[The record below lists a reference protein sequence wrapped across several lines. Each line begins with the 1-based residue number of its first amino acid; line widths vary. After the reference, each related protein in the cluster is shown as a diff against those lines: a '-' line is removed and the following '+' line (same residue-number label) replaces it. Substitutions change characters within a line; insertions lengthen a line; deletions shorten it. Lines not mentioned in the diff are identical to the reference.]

1 MPASKPMS
9 ARAKATVKKRNDKAN
24 ASAIKSL
31 KADNARRT
39 KAMNAAAKAG
49 IKLSGSRYE
58 DGGAPNF
65 SKREAMA
72 VAAYSKTKG
81 AQKDRAKAESAR
93 RTRTADMFAAKQRSK
108 PAQRSKY
115 TG

>member
-1 MPASKPMS
+1 MPSSRRTSVRKVANRK
-9 ARAKATVKKRNDKAN
+9 NENKAN

-39 KAMNAAAKAG
+39 KAMNTAAKAG

-58 DGGAPNF
+58 DGSAPQF
-65 SKREAMA
+65 SKREATA
-72 VAAYSKTKG
+72 IAAYSKTKG
-81 AQKDRAKAESAR
+81 AQKDRAKAESSR
-93 RTRTADMFAAKQRSK
+93 RTRTADIFKAKQRSK
-108 PAQRSKY
+108 PARKPKY